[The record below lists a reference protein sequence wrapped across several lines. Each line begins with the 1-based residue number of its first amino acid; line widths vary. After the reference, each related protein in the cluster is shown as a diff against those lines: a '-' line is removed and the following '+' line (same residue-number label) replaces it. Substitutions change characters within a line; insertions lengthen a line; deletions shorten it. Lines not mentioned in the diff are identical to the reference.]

1 MCSRM
6 DDDNDHVPLG
16 MKTKV
21 DVINEVENCVLFN
34 GYSPYGFILNNK
46 ARVPGPIVAF
56 PKVLFQWNVSML
68 MYFNNLQMRKILILS
83 AKIRSCV
90 FFTMFKYVQTSR
102 RLVKVLMVHLLFCSH
117 ENK

>member
-1 MCSRM
+1 M

-68 MYFNNLQMRKILILS
+68 MYFHNLQMIKILYSAQKFEAVYFSQCLNMYKPVADLS
-83 AKIRSCV
+83 KS
-90 FFTMFKYVQTSR
+90 
-102 RLVKVLMVHLLFCSH
+102 
-117 ENK
+117 